1 MNPDPLHVIV
11 LAGDRG
17 PGDPLARSAGVPG
30 KVLVEIGR
38 KPMLTRVLQ
47 AVAGFDRG
55 ARIVLVCRD
64 SAEYAAAADIGHSC
78 LRVDP
83 ADSPAASVA
92 AALKRIDASCP
103 VLLVTGDHPLLQP
116 AWLEQFVE
124 RARASGADAVVGVV
138 DHGAIVARF
147 PGNRRTR
154 YRFSD
159 IAVCGTNLFYVSG
172 KRGRRVAHLW
182 PAFEADRKRPW
193 KIVGRLG
200 GWNLLRYLLGR
211 LTLEGAMKALSCR
224 MQLRL
229 AAVLIDWPEAAVDV
243 DSPEDLVL
251 VTRLIESR
259 GEPAS

>member
-1 MNPDPLHVIV
+1 MNLDRLHVVV

-17 PGDPLARSAGVPG
+17 PDDPLARNAGVPG

-47 AVAGFDRG
+47 TVAGFDPG

-64 SAEYAAAADIGHSC
+64 RAEYAAAADIGQSC

-83 ADSPAASVA
+83 AGSPAASVA
-92 AALKRIDASCP
+92 AALERIDSSCP

-138 DHGAIVARF
+138 DHGAIAARF

-159 IAVCGTNLFYVSG
+159 ISICGTNLFYVSG

-182 PAFEADRKRPW
+182 SAFEGDRKRPW
-193 KIVGRLG
+193 RIVGRLG
-200 GWNLLRYLLGR
+200 AWNLLRYLLGR
-211 LTLEGAMKALSCR
+211 LSLEAATQALSRR
-224 MQLRL
+224 MQVRL
-229 AAVLIDWPEAAVDV
+229 AAVPIDWPEAAVDV
-243 DSPEDLVL
+243 DSAEDLAL

-259 GEPAS
+259 GETVS